1 LGISEPDG
9 QRIPVWVLLIALAT
23 MVFGVADHDLWT
35 PDEPREAEIGR
46 EMAAG
51 SSLLVPHLAGEPFVE
66 KPPLYYWVLALTIR
80 LFGNALGTTAAARA
94 ASSVFSLLTLVALW
108 LTARKSLPGNKAV
121 VAAVVLATMV
131 GFFHVSHWI
140 IMDSL
145 LMFFV
150 TMAVMLFFIGLE
162 HPKPFVLFG
171 AYLAAGLAFM
181 TKGLVAW
188 ALIALPWVA
197 AAASRPRAVLEKPLR
212 HALGGILLTAG
223 PAAVW
228 MAAFH
233 SYGGQGAWHEWF
245 FDNQLG
251 RFLGRTHHLGH
262 IKGPFYYLGVLP
274 VVLLPWTPVCI
285 AWLLERRWAHPPERQ
300 HGPSFPQRH
309 LARVAAAWSWGGLLL
324 LSLAGTKREIYLYPL
339 LPGFALLIATSLE
352 PLSRWVGVFFKV
364 LSGLLVVAM
373 AALAAIRPDY
383 TGHAVSVRA
392 GFHLPAALCAA
403 LGLLLFMDLRRHRH
417 LVSGTAGIA
426 ALFYLAAVWSIVPV
440 VDKTKGYGEAVR
452 RFIASIPFESREGVC
467 GWDLDE
473 TNRALIPYYTRLTLT
488 NVRDTMRLQKILE
501 GNDSNCSMIV
511 TQKNRFPPPDT
522 VVPRWEVVSEERL
535 GVRRTLLLVAGAD
548 RPQRQ
553 RHP

>member
-1 LGISEPDG
+1 MWISEPDNS
-9 QRIPVWVLLIALAT
+9 QRIPVWLLLIALAT

-46 EMAAG
+46 EMSAG

-66 KPPLYYWVLALTIR
+66 KPPFYYWVLALTIR

-94 ASSVFSLLTLVALW
+94 VSSAFSFMTLVALW
-108 LTARKSLPGNKAV
+108 LTARKYLADNKAL

-150 TMAVMLFFIGLE
+150 TMAVMLFLVGLE
-162 HPKPFVLFG
+162 HSKPFFLLG
-171 AYLAAGLAFM
+171 GYLAAGLAFM

-188 ALIALPWVA
+188 ALIALPWIA
-197 AAASRPRAVLEKPLR
+197 AAASCPRAVLKKPLR
-212 HALGGILLTAG
+212 HALGILLTAG
-223 PAAVW
+223 PATVW

-233 SYGGQGAWHEWF
+233 AYGGQGAWHEWF

-285 AWLLERRWAHPPERQ
+285 AWLLERRWAHRPEQ
-300 HGPSFPQRH
+300 GHGSSLQQTF
-309 LARVAAAWSWGGLLL
+309 LVRVAAAWSWGGLVL

-339 LPGFALLIATSLE
+339 LPGFALLAATSLE
-352 PLSRWVGVFFKV
+352 PLSRWAGGFLKV
-364 LSGLLVVAM
+364 LCGLLLIAM

-383 TGHAVSVRA
+383 TDHTVSVRA
-392 GFHLPAALCAA
+392 GLHLPAALCALLA
-403 LGLLLFMDLRRHRH
+403 LVLSKILSRN
-417 LVSGTAGIA
+417 LVSAAAGIA
-426 ALFYLAAVWSIVPV
+426 ALFYLAAVFSLVPV
-440 VDKTKGYGEAVR
+440 VDKAKGYGQAVG
-452 RFIASIPFESREGVC
+452 RFIASIPSESRGSVC
-467 GWDLDE
+467 GWNLDE
-473 TNRALIPYYTRLTLT
+473 TNRALIPYYGRLTLT
-488 NVRDTMRLQKILE
+488 TVSDTMRLKKILQGE
-501 GNDSNCSMIV
+501 DSNCSMIV

-522 VVPRWEVVSEERL
+522 VLPQWEIVSEERL
-535 GVRRTLLLVAGAD
+535 GVRRALLLVAGTD
-548 RPQRQ
+548 QP
-553 RHP
+553 